1 MNPND
6 IGKEGEYTPS
16 ILDQAKEMKPFLLWF
31 AQLTITAVAGWFLW
45 DTGIA
50 MEIVNTDITKLSIA
64 ILALFAIATVMTGL
78 SSWRVSKHHTLS
90 DMMEKRLF
98 LGWFVSE
105 MMMALGLAG
114 TVIGFIVLFQG
125 NFANVSFDDPETV
138 REVIVAIAS
147 GMGIALYTTITGLIC
162 SQLLKLQLVNVEI
175 ALDDQA

>member
-1 MNPND
+1 MNPNTD
-6 IGKEGEYTPS
+6 RDFEYTPT
-16 ILDQAKEMKPFLLWF
+16 ILDQAKEMKPFLIWF
-31 AQLTITAVAGWFLW
+31 AQLMIMSVAGWFLW
-45 DTGIA
+45 DTGII
-50 MEIVNTDITKLSIA
+50 MEVIDTDITKISIA
-64 ILALFAIATVMTGL
+64 IFALFASASALMGW
-78 SSWRVSKHHTLS
+78 SSWRVSKTHMLS
-90 DMMEKRLF
+90 KMMEKRLF

-138 REVIVAIAS
+138 RQIIVAIAS

-162 SQLLKLQLVNVEI
+162 SQLLKLQLVNVEV